1 VDVRSVVFGFVV
13 LLATTLNFGFVLGAI
28 DDPVQHDVYEL
39 FAATAVSLVA
49 TLLKLGDRSH
59 AGAVHLATSLV
70 ADLQLLTAV
79 LIWTVAAV
87 TDHGLTH
94 TTTAV
99 VVSVA
104 TGALLANLVSV
115 ALLVTETIP
124 TLNRR

>member
-28 DDPVQHDVYEL
+28 DDPVQHDAYEL
-39 FAATAVSLVA
+39 FSATAVSLVA

-59 AGAVHLATSLV
+59 VGAVHLATSLV

-87 TDHGLTH
+87 TDHGVTPA
-94 TTTAV
+94 TTTV

-104 TGALLANLVSV
+104 AGALLANLVSV
-115 ALLVTETIP
+115 TLLVTETIP